1 MIQESYAYLKRHVN
15 DICIE
20 KIWAYIP
27 KAVNKGHLRVKFVEE
42 IITTIEILRKGKN
55 MSEVI
60 WKKMQPTFQEF
71 ENIELKLRL
80 EKIY

>member
-1 MIQESYAYLKRHVN
+1 MLEESYSILKRYIN

-20 KIWAYIP
+20 KIWTHLP
-27 KAVNKGHLRVKFVEE
+27 SSLNKGYLKVKFVEE

-60 WKKMQPTFQEF
+60 WKKMQPTFQQI
-71 ENIELKLRL
+71 ENIELRLRL